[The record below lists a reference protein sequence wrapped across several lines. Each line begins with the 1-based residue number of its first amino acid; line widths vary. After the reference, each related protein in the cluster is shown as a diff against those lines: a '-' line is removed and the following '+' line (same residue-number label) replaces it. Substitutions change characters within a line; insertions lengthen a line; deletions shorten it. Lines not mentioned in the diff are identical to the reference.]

1 MENKSAVTSIIQEM
15 YEIAGDLG
23 ISADKSTQ
31 ARGKQLRQLIEQIES
46 YFSQELKPPSES

>member
-1 MENKSAVTSIIQEM
+1 LENKSAVTSIIQEM